1 VSEDDE
7 TAASTATATVAEP
20 VATIEDNS
28 LGRLLTLADGV
39 FAIAMTLLALDLA
52 VPTTEEL
59 VGPSGGHATNHMLQH
74 YLSAHS
80 SNYLSYFL
88 SFYLVANYWL
98 RHRRMMRSV
107 ITVHPALIRD
117 TLLLLLIVA
126 AMPFPSALLGTYG
139 SFPISL
145 ALYGATNIVATVLL
159 MVLDHDIR
167 RLDLADGVPTTREYT
182 HRWQTW
188 HSLTVFVLCI
198 PAGYIL
204 GHYGP
209 WVLVL
214 LALPNRVALF
224 GRLFRRRTA

>member
-1 VSEDDE
+1 MSEDDE
-7 TAASTATATVAEP
+7 TANATVARAPATAP
-20 VATIEDNS
+20 VEDNS

-52 VPTTEEL
+52 VPTKDEL
-59 VGPSGGHATNHMLQH
+59 QQLYGHATNHALQD
-74 YLSAHS
+74 YLGSHSA
-80 SNYLSYFL
+80 NYLSYFL

-139 SFPISL
+139 SFPIAL

-159 MVLDHDIR
+159 MLLDHDIR
-167 RLDLADGVPTTREYT
+167 RLDLAAGIATTREYT

-188 HSLTVFVLCI
+188 HTLAVFALCI
-198 PAGYIL
+198 PAGYVL
-204 GHYGP
+204 GHNGP
-209 WVLVL
+209 WILVL
-214 LALPNRVALF
+214 LALPNRAVLIR
-224 GRLFRRRTA
+224 RLFRRRTA

>member
-1 VSEDDE
+1 MSEDDE
-7 TAASTATATVAEP
+7 NATATSVVAP
-20 VATIEDNS
+20 TAATEDNS

-59 VGPSGGHATNHMLQH
+59 NSLYGHTTNHTLQH
-74 YLSAHS
+74 YLAAHS
-80 SNYLSYFL
+80 ANYLSYFL
-88 SFYLVANYWL
+88 SFYLVANYWS

-117 TLLLLLIVA
+117 TLLLLVVVA
-126 AMPFPSALLGTYG
+126 VMPFPSALLGTYG

-145 ALYGATNIVATVLL
+145 ALYGATNVVATVLL

-167 RLDLADGVPTTREYT
+167 RLDLADGIPTTREYT
-182 HRWQTW
+182 HRWQSW

-198 PAGYIL
+198 PAAYIL
-204 GHYGP
+204 GRHGP
-209 WVLVL
+209 YILLL
-214 LALPNRVALF
+214 LALPNRVALI
-224 GRLFRRRTA
+224 GRLFRRRAA

>member
-1 VSEDDE
+1 MSEDDE
-7 TAASTATATVAEP
+7 TAADATVTATLAPTA
-20 VATIEDNS
+20 AAEDNS

-52 VPTTEEL
+52 VPTAEEL
-59 VGPSGGHATNHMLQH
+59 KGEYGHATNHALQH
-74 YLSAHS
+74 YLAAHS
-80 SNYLSYFL
+80 ANYLSYFL
-88 SFYLVANYWL
+88 SFYLVANYWM
-98 RHRRMMRSV
+98 RHRQLMRSV

-145 ALYGATNIVATVLL
+145 ALYGATNVVATVVL

-167 RLDLADGVPTTREYT
+167 RLDLADGIATTREYT

-188 HSLTVFVLCI
+188 HSLSVFVLCI
-198 PAGYIL
+198 PAGYVLGRHGPYIL
-204 GHYGP
+204 
-209 WVLVL
+209 LL
-214 LALPNRVALF
+214 LALPNRVALI
-224 GRLFRRRTA
+224 GRLFRRRAA